1 MFIKYLR
8 DILPLNRILMSSAIG
23 VASFIIVTV
32 GGMSSDFVTGATVLS
47 RALYAFACTATVTF
61 CLMMCCEEYAVFT
74 TKRELD
80 HFIDDATLADTDN
93 FNRDVYLGIDADTAD
108 DDFQPVNFDDALTKA

>member
-74 TKRELD
+74 TKRELE

-93 FNRDVYLGIDADTAD
+93 FNRDEYLGIVDEPGT
-108 DDFQPVNFDDALTKA
+108 DDFQPINFDNALPNA